1 MMRTFMIA
9 AASAAILTLSP
20 TAFAQQKSQY
30 GSADEA
36 KAMLM
41 KAVAAVKADKAK
53 ALEMFNKGEGG
64 FRDRDL
70 YVFCNDSTGKIV
82 AQGNPNRQNMLGQDE
97 RTMKDSTGKDFGAE
111 IYAAAKS
118 RRVASPRSAT
128 CSQSQVRTQSQ
139 CRR

>member
-1 MMRTFMIA
+1 MMRTCIIA
-9 AASAAILTLSP
+9 AVSAAILTLSP
-20 TAFAQQKSQY
+20 TAFTQQKSQY

-82 AQGNPNRQNMLGQDE
+82 AQGNPNGQNLLG
-97 RTMKDSTGKDFGAE
+97 
-111 IYAAAKS
+111 
-118 RRVASPRSAT
+118 
-128 CSQSQVRTQSQ
+128 
-139 CRR
+139 